1 VDASSSFQCN
11 HWVPLVVLS
20 YTISVLG
27 AYCSLQWASQIPHS
41 KGWRLALWLSGAS
54 LAMGGGAIWSMHF
67 IAMLAC
73 RLPVRVAYDVRL
85 TLASLLVAIL
95 VTGVGL
101 GTVGVGRPR
110 VHKLLAGGA
119 FTGLGVAGMH
129 YTGMAAMRLP
139 AQTTYRP
146 ALVLASVLIA
156 IVAATAA
163 LWIAFN
169 MRGALQRLSS
179 SLVMGVAVCGMHYTA
194 MAAAEFVPSAG
205 AGLRS
210 PSGLEAQ
217 QLGFMVFAIT
227 LFVLLLLSAGQRMVQ
242 RGDAQEALRQA
253 HEELRHAHEEL
264 VERTAELARAN
275 VELHAENVERR
286 RAEELLEKQ
295 RAFLRQVID
304 VDPSLIF
311 AKDRD
316 GRFTLVN
323 QACAEMYGTTVE
335 ALVGKRDADFD
346 ANTEEVSAFRQAD
359 LAVMTTGRAML
370 IPEEPITDSKGKVHW
385 LQTVKVPIVGR
396 DGSADQVLG
405 VSTDITNRKN
415 LEEQLRQ
422 SHKMEAVGT
431 LAGGIAHDFNNLLTT
446 VLGYSDLVLNTL
458 PADSPHRADIREVA
472 KAGER
477 AAALTRQLL
486 AFSRKQFVEP
496 KVLDLNVVVADMETM
511 LRRLIGADIQLETL
525 MEPSLGRV
533 KADRVQIEQAL
544 MNLVVNARDAMPRGG
559 NLTIETRNVELTALM
574 AHGQFRVE
582 PGRYVLLATSDTGV
596 GIDGDTRARIFEPF
610 FTTKEKGRGTG
621 LGLSTVYGIVQ
632 QSGGSLWL
640 DSEPGR
646 GSKFT
651 IYLPRVEDPLGVVEA
666 RDAPP
671 VGGRET
677 ILLVEDEDAVRRL
690 AFSVLSEHGYTVLE
704 AKDGDEAMRL
714 IECGG
719 MVIDMVLTD
728 GVMPGMPVSD
738 LVGKIRSALPG
749 ARILLMS
756 GYTGE
761 AILRR
766 GILESDMPFLE
777 KPFTSGSLLR
787 KVRTVLDARRGP

>member
-1 VDASSSFQCN
+1 VDATNPFQCN

-54 LAMGGGAIWSMHF
+54 VAMGGGAIWSMHF

-73 RLPVRVAYDVRL
+73 RLPVPVAYDVRL

-101 GTVGVGRPR
+101 GTVGVGVPR

-139 AQTTYRP
+139 AVTTYRP
-146 ALVLASVLIA
+146 ALVAASVLIA

-169 MRGALQRLSS
+169 MRGALQRLAS
-179 SLVMGVAVCGMHYTA
+179 SLIMGVAVCGMHYTG
-194 MAAAEFVPSAG
+194 MAAAEFVPAAG
-205 AGLRS
+205 AGPRS

-253 HEELRHAHEEL
+253 HEEL

-275 VELHAENVERR
+275 LELRAENTERR

-304 VDPSLIF
+304 ANPNFIF

-323 QACAEMYGTTVE
+323 RAFAEIYGTTVE
-335 ALVGKRDADFD
+335 ALVGKRDADFNVN
-346 ANTEEVSAFRQAD
+346 AEQVSAFRQAD
-359 LAVMTTGRAML
+359 LAVLTTGREML
-370 IPEEPITDSKGKVHW
+370 IPEEPITDSKGEVHW

-396 DGSADQVLG
+396 DGAADQVLD
-405 VSTDITNRKN
+405 VSTDITKRKA

-446 VLGYSDLVLNTL
+446 VLGYSDLVLSTL
-458 PADSPHRADIREVA
+458 SDDSPHRAHIQEVA

-496 KVLDLNVVVADMETM
+496 KVLDLNVVVSDMEMM
-511 LRRLIGADIQLETL
+511 LRRLLAADIELEAL

-544 MNLVVNARDAMPRGG
+544 MNLVVNARDAMPSGG
-559 NLTIETRNVELTALM
+559 KLTIETRNAELAAPM
-574 AHGQFRVE
+574 VHGQFRVE
-582 PGRYVLLATSDTGV
+582 PGRYVLLAASDTGV
-596 GIDGDTRARIFEPF
+596 GIDSATRARIFEPF
-610 FTTKEKGRGTG
+610 FTTKEKGRGSG

-632 QSGGSLWL
+632 QSGGALWL

-651 IYLPRVEDPLGVVEA
+651 IYLPRVEDVLGAVEA

-677 ILLVEDEDAVRRL
+677 ILLVEDEEAVRRL
-690 AFSVLSEHGYTVLE
+690 AFSVLSEHGYTVME
-704 AKDGDEAMRL
+704 AKDGDEAMRF
-714 IECGG
+714 IECQG

-728 GVMPGMPVSD
+728 GVMPGMPVGD
-738 LVGKIRSALPG
+738 LIGKIRWALPG
-749 ARILLMS
+749 ARVLLMS

-787 KVRTVLDARRGP
+787 KVRMVLDGAP